1 MILSGILS
9 GSKSYGQEKLII
21 LNKKNDKFRKK
32 TFKYYKDNSWKD
44 EISEFTDTI
53 SNNGKV
59 INGNSYQAL
68 EVMKMIQN
76 IYNNDK
82 EWKKKINEK
91 K

>member
-1 MILSGILS
+1 
-9 GSKSYGQEKLII
+9 
-21 LNKKNDKFRKK
+21 
-32 TFKYYKDNSWKD
+32 
-44 EISEFTDTI
+44 
-53 SNNGKV
+53 V

-82 EWKKKINEK
+82 EWKKKINGK